1 MIQATGPG
9 QRIRPL
15 ISTAAFRLMAAEPRF
30 VIVTTGR
37 TGSELL
43 VSLLDSHPRIVCDSE
58 ILSIPRAY
66 PRRLVLRRSARARA
80 RGCAYGFK
88 LVAEHAR
95 LQGPHDRS
103 AFLRGFAERGF
114 RIILVERRDLLQQ
127 VVSSVRG
134 IETGHHHRQQDK
146 GEFSPMRVDPVAVL
160 CSLAWFEDAVNFVRS
175 ALAGLPRL
183 ELSYEN
189 DLLEP
194 EQQQR
199 TADRVCNYLGLTPAP
214 VKTDLVK
221 LAPRAVA
228 DQLENFGE
236 VVSLLSQTRFAHLVT
251 PQVDTPATSSGAHSQ
266 RGPR

>member
-1 MIQATGPG
+1 MGQVSG
-9 QRIRPL
+9 QRMRPL
-15 ISTAAFRLMAAEPRF
+15 ISKAAFRLVAADPRF

-58 ILSIPRAY
+58 VLSIPRAH
-66 PRRLVLRRSARARA
+66 PRRLVLRRSTRARA

-114 RIILVERRDLLQQ
+114 RIILLKRRDLLQQ
-127 VVSSVRG
+127 VVSSARG
-134 IETGHHHRQQDK
+134 IETGHHHRQRDRA
-146 GEFSPMRVDPVAVL
+146 EFTPMRVDPVAVL
-160 CSLAWFEDAVNFVRS
+160 CSLAWFEDGITFIRS
-175 ALAGLPRL
+175 ALAGVPML
-183 ELSYEN
+183 ELTYED

-199 TADRVCNYLGLTPAP
+199 AAERVCEFLGVSPAP

-221 LAPRAVA
+221 LAPRSLT
-228 DQLENFGE
+228 DQLENFDE
-236 VVSLLSQTRFAHLVT
+236 VAALLAQTRFASLL
-251 PQVDTPATSSGAHSQ
+251 PSLADAPAPSATGQ
-266 RGPR
+266 PGGGPP